1 MNMTGQNLFGMS
13 ARDILLNKEE
23 YDLGD
28 VYPELEDR
36 KEDINMEKDG
46 MIIVG
51 ENTNSYKGISDRISM
66 EDKEEETLEDIN
78 QEVEKKLRLAIE
90 NLEQQTQDGGTY
102 DLLSLSSRFLES
114 IDVDMLNQINSNIS
128 IIVEHLGATEAL
140 KAFMSPERK
149 TNLIRDVMVSALKLT
164 EEVKELALEDIDRP
178 TDITFSQLLES
189 VVDIEEVDTE
199 YMKNHLTVEEVF
211 GCDGGYKWSD
221 LVPQS
226 IMESEEVGLEK

>member
-1 MNMTGQNLFGMS
+1 MNMTGQNLFDVS

-36 KEDINMEKDG
+36 KEDMNMEKDG

-78 QEVEKKLRLAIE
+78 QEVERKLKLAIE

-140 KAFMSPERK
+140 KTFMSPERK
-149 TNLIRDVMVSALKLT
+149 TNLIKDVMVSALKLT
-164 EEVKELALEDIDRP
+164 EEVKKLALEDIDRP

-211 GCDGGYKWSD
+211 DCDGGYKWSD